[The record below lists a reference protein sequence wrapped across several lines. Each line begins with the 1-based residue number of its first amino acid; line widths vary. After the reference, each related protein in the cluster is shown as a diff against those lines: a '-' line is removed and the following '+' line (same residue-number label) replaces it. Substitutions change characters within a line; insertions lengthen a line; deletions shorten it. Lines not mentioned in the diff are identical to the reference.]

1 MFRICSL
8 LAMFAVVASI
18 GCQAWTSKEKEKN
31 NQFVKE
37 TKRFKDLLVDP
48 ERPRLVG
55 EVATAL
61 GMYAKHYDAYA
72 LAVDLPGT
80 GGIVKPG
87 VQRDLMLADMRIR
100 NVDNPETVLDAP
112 WTALVKLKVFANPSD
127 AKGDILDV
135 DVETS
140 TECLATDLT
149 GGYVL
154 ESRLRE
160 MAYIDGNM
168 RTSDDKAIAQGEI
181 VMLPSSY
188 TRRPSPTPLKGVL
201 IGGAKLIQ
209 EQGLGL
215 QITPE
220 YRHVVITKAIEKSI
234 NSRFFFREANKQ
246 KLVAEGKNDWHIVLE
261 SLPKYKHDPAHFVS
275 VILATGFAESDEE
288 QMERVAGC
296 RKLLMKRETT
306 QRGAVELEAIGN
318 DDAKEVLISGLASS
332 DPEIRFFSAYSLSYL
347 DRSEAIP
354 VLMELARYEPAFRPL
369 CLVGLSVN
377 EDSLA
382 REALEELLQE
392 AEPELRFGAFWS
404 IRDRNPNDFVLSGEP
419 VGQAFHLVQI
429 PSAIP
434 LLAVSFQKKKEIVLF
449 GNSVAITLRDQLT
462 PTPSLKISSVPGDQI
477 KLTKRHTD
485 GAVTHAIV
493 ASDVVSLLRAMGT
506 VEASYNDVVHTL
518 DTLSSRQA
526 LSMPLALNPR
536 PFAGREY
543 NRKDLST
550 AQSSTDAKMDVVQV
564 DGSSVDR
571 SQSKGFKLSSPVSWF
586 KPSKPSSKK
595 ASDTELPPEK
605 NLGGL
610 NEEVSALNP

>member
-1 MFRICSL
+1 
-8 LAMFAVVASI
+8 
-18 GCQAWTSKEKEKN
+18 
-31 NQFVKE
+31 
-37 TKRFKDLLVDP
+37 
-48 ERPRLVG
+48 
-55 EVATAL
+55 
-61 GMYAKHYDAYA
+61 
-72 LAVDLPGT
+72 
-80 GGIVKPG
+80 
-87 VQRDLMLADMRIR
+87 MLADMRIR
-100 NVDNPETVLDAP
+100 SVDNPETVLDAP
-112 WTALVKLKVFANPSD
+112 WTALVKLKVYANPSD
-127 AKGDILDV
+127 AKGEILDV

-160 MAYIDGNM
+160 MAYVDGNM

-188 TRRPSPTPLKGVL
+188 TRQPSPTPLKGVL
-201 IGGAKLIQ
+201 IGGAKLMQ

-246 KLVAEGKNDWHIVLE
+246 KLVAEGKNDSHVVLE
-261 SLPKYKHDPAHFVS
+261 SLPKYKLDPAHFVS
-275 VILATGFAESDEE
+275 VILATGFAESDDE

-296 RKLLMKRETT
+296 RKLLMKRETA

-318 DDAKEVLISGLASS
+318 DAAKEVLVSGLVSS

-369 CLVGLSVN
+369 CLVGLTVN

-404 IRDRNPNDFVLSGEP
+404 IRDRNPNDFVLSGEAI
-419 VGQAFHLVQI
+419 GQSIHFVQV
-429 PSAIP
+429 PSSVP
-434 LLAVSFQKKKEIVLF
+434 LLTISFQKKKEIVLF
-449 GNSVAITLRDQLT
+449 GNSVEITLRDQLT
-462 PTPSLKISSVPGDQI
+462 PTPSLKISSAPGDQI
-477 KLTKRHTD
+477 KLTKRHND
-485 GAVTHAIV
+485 GAVMNAIV

-506 VEASYNDVVHTL
+506 IEASYNDIVHTL

-543 NRKDLST
+543 QRRDIST
-550 AQSSTDAKMDVVQV
+550 AQSSTDAKLDVVQV

-571 SQSKGFKLSSPVSWF
+571 SQSKGFKLTSPVSWF
-586 KPSKPSSKK
+586 KPSKQSNKK
-595 ASDTELPPEK
+595 APDAELPSEK
-605 NLGGL
+605 SLVSL
-610 NEEVSALNP
+610 DEEISTVNP

>member
-1 MFRICSL
+1 
-8 LAMFAVVASI
+8 MFAVVASI

-37 TKRFKDLLVDP
+37 TKRFKDLLADP

-112 WTALVKLKVFANPSD
+112 WTALVKLKVYANPSD
-127 AKGDILDV
+127 AKGEILDV

-188 TRRPSPTPLKGVL
+188 TRQPSPTPLKGVL
-201 IGGAKLIQ
+201 VGGAKLIQ

-296 RKLLMKRETT
+296 RKLLMKRETA

-318 DDAKEVLISGLASS
+318 AAAKEVLVSGLASS

-354 VLMELARYEPAFRPL
+354 ALMELARYEPAFRPL

-377 EDSLA
+377 EDSSA

-392 AEPELRFGAFWS
+392 AEPELRFGAFLS

-419 VGQAFHLVQI
+419 VGQAFHLVQV

-434 LLAVSFQKKKEIVLF
+434 LLVVSLQKKKEIVLF

-477 KLTKRHTD
+477 KVTKRHTD

-543 NRKDLST
+543 KRKDIST
-550 AQSSTDAKMDVVQV
+550 AQASPDSKMDVVQV

-571 SQSKGFKLSSPVSWF
+571 SQSKGFQLTSPVSWF
-586 KPSKPSSKK
+586 KPSKPAKPSNKK
-595 ASDTELPPEK
+595 APDTELPPEK
-605 NLGGL
+605 NSGGL
-610 NEEVSALNP
+610 DEQVSAINP